1 MTNNEQSMPNN
12 SLLDKVGIP
21 HTLGWGYL
29 GVLIFMMGDGL
40 ELGWLSDYLVGHGLS
55 VQQSAALYTV
65 YGITIAISSWFS
77 GVLSEGLGIRRTM
90 LLGLIFYI
98 AGTIGFVGFG
108 VPQLHYGIMLFT
120 YALRGFGYPLFAYS
134 FLVWITYRS
143 PQIGR

>member
-1 MTNNEQSMPNN
+1 MTNLHTNHSTINSSN
-12 SLLDKVGIP
+12 SLLDRIGIP
-21 HTLGWGYL
+21 STLGWGYL

-90 LLGLIFYI
+90 LLGLIFYL
-98 AGTIGFVGFG
+98 AGTIGFVE
-108 VPQLHYGIMLFT
+108 
-120 YALRGFGYPLFAYS
+120 
-134 FLVWITYRS
+134 
-143 PQIGR
+143 IGRSS